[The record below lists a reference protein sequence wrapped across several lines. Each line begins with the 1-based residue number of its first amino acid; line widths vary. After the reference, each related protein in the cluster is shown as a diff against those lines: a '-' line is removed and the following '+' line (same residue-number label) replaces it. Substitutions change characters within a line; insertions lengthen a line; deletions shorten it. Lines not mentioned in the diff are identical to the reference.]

1 MENAMNGILYKVV
14 TPYDVTKEVLKAF
27 RDSQDLTQQQL
38 ASLIGY
44 RTPAGICQMETG
56 VRAVTRNT
64 RQAIFKLIQEYLT
77 MLDAK
82 KEQLQTMPLA
92 A

>member
-1 MENAMNGILYKVV
+1 MNGILYKVV

-56 VRAVTRNT
+56 QREVTRNT
-64 RQAIFKLIQEYLT
+64 RQAIFKFIEEYLT

>member
-1 MENAMNGILYKVV
+1 MNGILYKVV

-27 RDSQDLTQQQL
+27 RDIQDLTQDQL
-38 ASLIGY
+38 AEKCGSK
-44 RTPAGICQMETG
+44 TPAGICQMETG

>member
-1 MENAMNGILYKVV
+1 MNGILYKVV

-56 VRAVTRNT
+56 QREVTRNT
-64 RQAIFKLIQEYLT
+64 RQAIFKFIEEYLT

-82 KEQLQTMPLA
+82 KEQLETMALA

>member
-1 MENAMNGILYKVV
+1 MNGILYKVV
-14 TPYDVTKEVLKAF
+14 TPYDVTKEVLRAF
-27 RDSQDLTQQQL
+27 RDIQDLTQDQL
-38 ASLIGY
+38 AEKCGY
-44 RTPAGICQMETG
+44 KTPAGICQMETG